1 MWKTLA
7 DWLFAVLNMT
17 RELQENRVT
26 IRRLE
31 DRLRDVE
38 EALKLLALEQRH
50 ARELEATEREKLL
63 LRLESAMAK
72 PKKLPP
78 SRGKRGDERPWPPR
92 SRGKFLHR
100 SRTSRP

>member
-63 LRLESAMAK
+63 LRLESAMPK
-72 PKKLPP
+72 PKELPP
-78 SRGKRGDERPWPPR
+78 SRRKRREEQP
-92 SRGKFLHR
+92 
-100 SRTSRP
+100 

>member
-38 EALKLLALEQRH
+38 EAIKFLALEQRH
-50 ARELEATEREKLL
+50 ARELDAAEREKLL
-63 LRLESAMAK
+63 LRFESAMPK
-72 PKKLPP
+72 PKELPP
-78 SRGKRGDERPWPPR
+78 SRRKRREEQP
-92 SRGKFLHR
+92 
-100 SRTSRP
+100 

>member
-63 LRLESAMAK
+63 LRLESAMPK
-72 PKKLPP
+72 PKELPA
-78 SRGKRGDERPWPPR
+78 SRGKRGEARP
-92 SRGKFLHR
+92 
-100 SRTSRP
+100 

>member
-63 LRLESAMAK
+63 LRLESAMPK
-72 PKKLPP
+72 PKELSA
-78 SRGKRGDERPWPPR
+78 SRGKRGEARP
-92 SRGKFLHR
+92 
-100 SRTSRP
+100 